1 MRTSSLIALTFP
13 FALLLAAPSSASAQ
27 PVDAATKSAARGV
40 AEEALKLYDKGDYA
54 GAYEKANRANEL
66 VHAPTMALLT
76 ARCLEKLG
84 RLVEASEKY
93 LEASRAP
100 LEPGAS
106 AAQKSAQTEADKA
119 RTALMPRIPSV
130 ELALDPPAP
139 DAQVMLDGKEVPAA
153 MVGIKR
159 PIDPGKH
166 SVAVSRGG
174 ASANQ
179 DFTLHESDSVR
190 VVLKAPLGRPN
201 AAYYAPP
208 PGAGQ
213 QPVVMMY
220 PPGSV
225 PPPPAM
231 KRRSTGLFVTGIIL
245 IPIGAIT
252 AIAGGII
259 LASSSATSSFTDSS
273 GFTTDTGS
281 ASGTGAGVLAVGSLM
296 LVGGIVMTVIG
307 GKKVPVEQDAALLDP
322 RHSPPAPKASI
333 TPLFGPMSGVR
344 VQF

>member
-1 MRTSSLIALTFP
+1 MRTSSFIAISFP
-13 FALLLAAPSSASAQ
+13 LALLLAASTAGAQ

-40 AEEALKLYDKGDYA
+40 AEEALKLYDKGDFA
-54 GAYEKANRANEL
+54 GAYDKANRANEL

-76 ARCLEKLG
+76 GKCLEKLG

-100 LEPGAS
+100 LEAGAS

-119 RTALMPRIPSV
+119 RAALMPRIPQV

-139 DAQVMLDGKEVPAA
+139 DAEVTLDGKVVPAA

-174 ASANQ
+174 SMANQ
-179 DFTLHESDSVR
+179 DFTLKEADSVR
-190 VVLKAPLGRPN
+190 VVLKAPLGKPG

-208 PGAGQ
+208 PGG

-220 PPGSV
+220 PPGTV

-231 KRRSTGLFVTGIIL
+231 ERRSTGLFVTGIVL
-245 IPIGAIT
+245 IPVGAIT

-259 LASSSATSSFTDSS
+259 LAGSAAIDSSCVDFCDTSS
-273 GFTTDTGS
+273 G
-281 ASGTGAGVLAVGSLM
+281 SGTGAGVLAVGGLM
-296 LVGGIVMTVIG
+296 LVGGIVMTVVG
-307 GKKVPVEQDAALLDP
+307 GKKVPVNQALMLDP
-322 RHSPPAPKASI
+322 RHSPPTPKASL
-333 TPLFGPMSGVR
+333 TPLLGPVSGVR

>member
-1 MRTSSLIALTFP
+1 MRTSSLIALSFP
-13 FALLLAAPSSASAQ
+13 FALLLAAPSASAQ

-76 ARCLEKLG
+76 GRCLEKLG
-84 RLVEASEKY
+84 RFVEASEKY

-139 DAQVMLDGKEVPAA
+139 DAQVTLDGKAVPPA

-166 SVAVSRGG
+166 SVAVARGG
-174 ASANQ
+174 QSAGQ
-179 DFTLHESDSVR
+179 DFTLKEADSVR
-190 VVLKAPLGRPN
+190 VVLKAPAGKPGT
-201 AAYYAPP
+201 AYYGPP
-208 PGAGQ
+208 PGVGP
-213 QPVVMMY
+213 QPVLIPY
-220 PPGSV
+220 PPGTV
-225 PPPPAM
+225 APPPAM
-231 KRRSTGLFVTGIIL
+231 HRRSTGMFVTGIVL
-245 IPIGAIT
+245 IPVGAIT
-252 AIAGGII
+252 AIVGGLI
-259 LASSSATSSFTDSS
+259 LAASSSINSACSDPSFCGDSS
-273 GFTTDTGS
+273 SG
-281 ASGTGAGVLAVGSLM
+281 SGTGAGVLAVGGLM

-307 GKKVPVEQDAALLDP
+307 GKKVPVSEALVLDP
-322 RHSPPAPKASI
+322 RHSPPPPKTAV

>member
-1 MRTSSLIALTFP
+1 MRTSSIIALSLP
-13 FALLLAAPSSASAQ
+13 VALFLASPSASAQ

-76 ARCLEKLG
+76 GRCLEKLG
-84 RLVEASEKY
+84 RFVEASEKY
-93 LEASRAP
+93 LEASRGP

-106 AAQKSAQTEADKA
+106 AAQKSAQTEAEKA

-139 DAQVMLDGKEVPAA
+139 DAQVMLDGKSVPAA

-166 SVAVSRGG
+166 NVSVSRGG
-174 ASANQ
+174 ASATQ
-179 DFTLHESDSVR
+179 DFSLKEAESVR
-190 VVLKAPLGRPN
+190 VVLKAPGKPGV
-201 AAYYAPP
+201 AYYPPP
-208 PGAGQ
+208 PGGPPPQ
-213 QPVVMMY
+213 VVMMY
-220 PPGSV
+220 PPGVV

-231 KRRSTGLFVTGIIL
+231 QRRSTGMFVTGIIL
-245 IPIGAIT
+245 IPLGSIVAIGGT
-252 AIAGGII
+252 AVLLG
-259 LASSSATSSFTDSS
+259 SSLD
-273 GFTTDTGS
+273 
-281 ASGTGAGVLAVGSLM
+281 GAGDAAGPGAGILVVGLAGLT
-296 LVGGIVMTVIG
+296 GGIVMTVIG
-307 GKKVPVEQDAALLDP
+307 GKKVPVNQALVLDP
-322 RHSPPAPKASI
+322 RHSPPPPKAAV
-333 TPLFGPMSGVR
+333 TPLLGPMSGVR

>member
-13 FALLLAAPSSASAQ
+13 FALLLAAPSASAQ

-119 RTALMPRIPSV
+119 RTALLPRIPSV

-179 DFTLHESDSVR
+179 DFTLHESDAVR
-190 VVLKAPLGRPN
+190 VVLKAPPAKPN

-208 PGAGQ
+208 PGG

-220 PPGSV
+220 PPGTV

-231 KRRSTGLFVTGIIL
+231 KRRSTGLFVTGIVL
-245 IPIGAIT
+245 IPVGAIT

-259 LASSSATSSFTDSS
+259 LASASATTSFGDSS

-281 ASGTGAGVLAVGSLM
+281 ASGTGAAVLAVGGLM
-296 LVGGIVMTVIG
+296 LVGGIVMTVVG
-307 GKKVPVEQDAALLDP
+307 GKKVPANDALLLDP
-322 RHSPPAPKASI
+322 RHSPPTPKASV
-333 TPLFGPMSGVR
+333 TPLLGPMSGLR

>member
-13 FALLLAAPSSASAQ
+13 FALLLAAPSASAQ

-76 ARCLEKLG
+76 GRCLEKLG

-179 DFTLHESDSVR
+179 DFTLRESDSVR
-190 VVLKAPLGRPN
+190 VVLKAPQGKPN

-208 PGAGQ
+208 PGG

-220 PPGSV
+220 PPGTV

-231 KRRSTGLFVTGIIL
+231 KRRSTGMFVTGIIL
-245 IPIGAIT
+245 IPVGAIT

-259 LASSSATSSFTDSS
+259 LASSSATTSFVDSS
-273 GFTTDTGS
+273 GFSTNTGS
-281 ASGTGAGVLAVGSLM
+281 ASGTGAAVLAVGGLM

-307 GKKVPVEQDAALLDP
+307 GKKVPVNEALLLDP
-322 RHSPPAPKASI
+322 RHSPPTPKASV
-333 TPLFGPMSGVR
+333 TPLLGPMSGLR

>member
-1 MRTSSLIALTFP
+1 MRTSSLIALSFP
-13 FALLLAAPSSASAQ
+13 FALALVLAAPSASAQ

-54 GAYEKANRANEL
+54 GAYEKANRANDL

-76 ARCLEKLG
+76 GRCLEKLG

-100 LEPGAS
+100 LDAGAS

-119 RTALMPRIPSV
+119 RASLMPRIPSV

-139 DAQVMLDGKEVPAA
+139 DAQVTLDGKAVPPA
-153 MVGIKR
+153 MIGIKR

-166 SVAVSRGG
+166 SVAISRGG
-174 ASANQ
+174 SMATQ
-179 DFTLHESDSVR
+179 DFTLKEADSVR
-190 VVLKAPLGRPN
+190 VVLKAPAGKPG
-201 AAYYAPP
+201 AAYYGPP
-208 PGAGQ
+208 PGMGP
-213 QPVVMMY
+213 QPVLIPY
-220 PPGSV
+220 PPGTV
-225 PPPPAM
+225 APPPAM
-231 KRRSTGLFVTGIIL
+231 HRRSTGMFVTGIIL

-252 AIAGGII
+252 AIVGGLI
-259 LASSSATSSFTDSS
+259 LGASSSISSSCSDPSFCDSS
-273 GFTTDTGS
+273 GV
-281 ASGTGAGVLAVGSLM
+281 GTGAGVLAVGGLM

-307 GKKVPVEQDAALLDP
+307 GKKVPVNEALLLDP
-322 RHSPPAPKASI
+322 RHSPPPPKTAV
-333 TPLFGPMSGVR
+333 TPLFGPVSGLR

>member
-1 MRTSSLIALTFP
+1 MRTSSLIAISFP
-13 FALLLAAPSSASAQ
+13 FALLLAASSASAQ
-27 PVDAATKSAARGV
+27 PVDAATKSAARVV

-54 GAYEKANRANEL
+54 GAYEKANRANDL

-76 ARCLEKLG
+76 GRCLEKLG
-84 RLVEASEKY
+84 RWVEASEKY
-93 LEASRAP
+93 IEAARAP

-106 AAQKSAQTEADKA
+106 AAQKSAQTEAEKA

-139 DAQVMLDGKEVPAA
+139 DAQVLLDGKTVPAA

-159 PIDPGKH
+159 PMDPGKH

-174 ASANQ
+174 SSATQ
-179 DFTLHESDSVR
+179 DFTLKEADSVR
-190 VVLKAPLGRPN
+190 VVLKAPPGKPGV
-201 AAYYAPP
+201 AYYGP
-208 PGAGQ
+208 PGGAS
-213 QPVVMMY
+213 PVVMMY

-231 KRRSTGLFVTGIIL
+231 KRRSTGMFVTGIVL

-252 AIAGGII
+252 AIVGGLI
-259 LASSSATSSFTDSS
+259 LGSGSGISAID
-273 GFTTDTGS
+273 GS
-281 ASGTGAGVLAVGSLM
+281 EGNDFAGTGAAVLSVGGLM

-307 GKKVPVEQDAALLDP
+307 GKKVPVNQALMVDP
-322 RHSPPAPKASI
+322 RHSPPAPKASL
-333 TPLFGPMSGVR
+333 TPLFGPVSGVR